1 MRLGFCGLG
10 QMGEPMAR
18 RLLAAGH
25 ELVVWNR
32 TSRRADALVSAG
44 ARCADGPAET
54 AAGSEAV
61 VTMLATPEALEEV
74 VFGRQGIAAELAPGA
89 TLIEMSTVGPAVVTE
104 LRRRLRADVGLV
116 DAPVLGSVPQATDG
130 TLRIFVGGTSEDF
143 ASWGDVLEAMGEPVH
158 LGPLGA
164 GAAMK
169 IVVNSTLG
177 AIMGAVGEAL
187 VLADALGIDE
197 RAALDVLAQS
207 PVGATIARKRDS
219 IESGRYQPAFKLALA
234 RKDMDLVASTA
245 DGAGVEL
252 RLAPAARSWI
262 AEATEA
268 GLGALDYSAV
278 IAHIRG
284 RSASG

>member
-32 TSRRADALVSAG
+32 TSPRADPLVSAG
-44 ARCADGPAET
+44 ARRAEVPAET
-54 AAGSEAV
+54 AADSEAV
-61 VTMLATPEALEEV
+61 LTMLATPEALEEV

-89 TLIEMSTVGPAVVTE
+89 TLIEMSTIGPAVVAE
-104 LRRRLRADVGLV
+104 LRRRLGADVGLV
-116 DAPVLGSVPQATDG
+116 DAPVLGSVPQATEG
-130 TLRIFVGGTSEDF
+130 TLRFFVGGAPEAF
-143 ASWGDVLEAMGEPVH
+143 ARWAEVLEAMGEPVH

-207 PVGATIARKRDS
+207 PVGAIIARKQDS

-234 RKDMDLVASTA
+234 RKDMDLVATAA
-245 DGAGVEL
+245 DGAGV
-252 RLAPAARSWI
+252 RCGSPPRRARGSPKPPRPASEPWTTRP
-262 AEATEA
+262 
-268 GLGALDYSAV
+268 
-278 IAHIRG
+278 
-284 RSASG
+284 

>member
-32 TSRRADALVSAG
+32 TLRKAEPLVSAG
-44 ARCADGPAET
+44 AGRAEVPAET
-54 AAGSEAV
+54 ATGSEAV
-61 VTMLATPEALEEV
+61 LTMLATPEALEEV
-74 VFGRQGIAAELAPGA
+74 VFGHRGIAAELAPGA

-104 LRRRLRADVGLV
+104 LRRRLRAGVGLV

-130 TLRIFVGGTSEDF
+130 TLRIFVGGASEDF
-143 ASWGDVLEAMGEPVH
+143 ARWADVLEAMGEPIH
-158 LGPLGA
+158 LGPLGT

-187 VLADALGIDE
+187 VLADALGIEE

-234 RKDMDLVASTA
+234 RKDMDLVATTA

-252 RLAPAARSWI
+252 RIAPAARSWI
-262 AEATEA
+262 AEATAA